1 MIVVADSGPLHY
13 LIQLEHIELLRRF
26 YGQVLVP
33 EPVAGELSAAAA
45 PVVAREWMR
54 KPPTWVEVRPV
65 PSDAISM
72 ITGDLDF
79 GGRAAIAPRRCIPIC
94 Y

>member
-13 LIQLEHIELLRRF
+13 LILLEQTELLRRF

-45 PVVAREWMR
+45 PAVVRDWIT
-54 KPPTWVEVRPV
+54 KPPNWVDVRPV
-65 PSDAISM
+65 RLTRS
-72 ITGDLDF
+72 
-79 GGRAAIAPRRCIPIC
+79 R
-94 Y
+94 